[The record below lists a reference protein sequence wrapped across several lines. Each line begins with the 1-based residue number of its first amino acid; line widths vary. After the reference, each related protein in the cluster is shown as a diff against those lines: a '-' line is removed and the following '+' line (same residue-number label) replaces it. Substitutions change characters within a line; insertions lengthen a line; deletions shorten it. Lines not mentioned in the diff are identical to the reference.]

1 MSDKIRWGILGNA
14 TIARVCVIP
23 AIQKSSN
30 GVVHAL
36 ATRSPERAAAVAKD
50 NGISIILNSYGA
62 LIADPAIDAVY
73 IPLPN
78 HLHHQW
84 ALKALSAGK
93 HVLCEKPL
101 ACTACE
107 AQEMEDA
114 AARAR
119 LLLMEAFMYRFHP
132 RSQRIK
138 QLAAD
143 GSIGTP
149 CLVRSAFCYH
159 MGKDTLL
166 SGDNYRLR
174 PEMGGGALLDVGCYG
189 VSVARWLFAAEPIQV
204 QAQAVYHKGGADIHF
219 VGSLRFPGN
228 ELATIEASFSSALQQ
243 TYSVIGS
250 HGAIDLPHDAFIP
263 WENDAL
269 FTVRERNQE
278 KGQEH
283 IIPGADEYQLM
294 VEHFADAEMDKEALA
309 FSPAESVCN
318 MRVLDALAEAAQTG
332 KTVAMQ

>member
-1 MSDKIRWGILGNA
+1 MSDKIRWGVLGNA

-23 AIQKSSN
+23 AIQKSIN
-30 GVVHAL
+30 GVLYAL
-36 ATRSPERAAAVAKD
+36 ATRFPERAAAVAKD
-50 NGISIILNSYGA
+50 NNIGNILDSYDA
-62 LIADPAIDAVY
+62 LLADPAVDAVY

-101 ACTACE
+101 ACTARE
-107 AQEMEDA
+107 AQEMAEA
-114 AARAR
+114 AAHAH

-132 RSQRIK
+132 RSQRVK
-138 QLAAD
+138 QRASD
-143 GSIGTP
+143 GTIGTP

-159 MGKDTLL
+159 MGEDLLL
-166 SGDNYRLR
+166 SGDNYRLK

-189 VSVARWLFAAEPIQV
+189 VSVARWIIASEPTQV

-228 ELATIEASFSSALQQ
+228 ELASIEASLSSALQQ
-243 TYSVIGS
+243 SYSVVGS

-263 WENDAL
+263 FENAAL
-269 FTVRERNQE
+269 FTVRDRNQE
-278 KGQEH
+278 KGQEY
-283 IIPGADEYQLM
+283 IISGADEYQLM
-294 VEHFADAEMDKEALA
+294 VEHFADAVMGKEALVFA
-309 FSPAESVCN
+309 PAESICN
-318 MRVLDALAEAAQTG
+318 MQVLDALAKAARTG
-332 KTVAMQ
+332 KTVALQ